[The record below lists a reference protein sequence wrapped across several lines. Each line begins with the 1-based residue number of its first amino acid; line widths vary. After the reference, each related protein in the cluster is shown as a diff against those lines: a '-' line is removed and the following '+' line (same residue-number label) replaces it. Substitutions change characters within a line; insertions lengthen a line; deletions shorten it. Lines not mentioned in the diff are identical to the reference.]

1 LEWWARFRRE
11 GNARSGARRNRSR
24 CSTSEFGLCHH
35 FRRRTW
41 PRLRF
46 EIHIGADV
54 FWGCLLGGQSADQ
67 RKHDQP
73 STNSTGGKRL
83 IGPEHRAMLGSMSC
97 MVDSV
102 DAALFNRLTGP
113 ENPRH
118 TALTCRPK
126 FARSSASLAGFALFI
141 DACSAAEGT
150 GSGSR
155 LRRLFRHGHG
165 LERRVAVCRENARR
179 NFARGYPWNIHTGLK
194 CFTRLNAKHEKAA
207 EPAPRPCHPD
217 GCSLHLAAT
226 AVDGQC

>member
-1 LEWWARFRRE
+1 LADSRRINVNTTSPPQTRQA
-11 GNARSGARRNRSR
+11 GNVSSAQSTAQCSDR
-24 CSTSEFGLCHH
+24 CPA
-35 FRRRTW
+35 W
-41 PRLRF
+41 
-46 EIHIGADV
+46 
-54 FWGCLLGGQSADQ
+54 
-67 RKHDQP
+67 
-73 STNSTGGKRL
+73 
-83 IGPEHRAMLGSMSC
+83 
-97 MVDSV
+97 VDSV

-179 NFARGYPWNIHTGLK
+179 NFARGYPWNIHIGLK
-194 CFTRLNAKHEKAA
+194 CFTRLNAKSGRACSQTL
-207 EPAPRPCHPD
+207 PPRRLLSALSSD
-217 GCSLHLAAT
+217 SRRRSMLKL
-226 AVDGQC
+226 